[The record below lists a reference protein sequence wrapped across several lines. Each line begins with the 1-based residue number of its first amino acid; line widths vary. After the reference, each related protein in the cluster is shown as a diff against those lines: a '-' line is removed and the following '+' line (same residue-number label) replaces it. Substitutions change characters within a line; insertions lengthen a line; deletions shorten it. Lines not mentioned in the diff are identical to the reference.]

1 MVFMFIV
8 LNNRKVIYKI
18 LSVLGGIVFLYSF
31 YVLPF
36 GMQKIDMI
44 WNNAK
49 EKELSD
55 YDYLSK
61 GENISRVPNMLI
73 AKDNIVKWFIENK
86 KWSDN
91 KRVWI
96 VYQ

>member
-1 MVFMFIV
+1 MDSNVCWADTLSTTYFISLVMVFMFIV

-73 AKDNIVKWFIENK
+73 AKDKL
-86 KWSDN
+86 
-91 KRVWI
+91 
-96 VYQ
+96 